1 MNNIDSRQKVFD
13 NAVDKLIKQI
23 PDNLDDIEKARYVY
37 LNLGKLLSY
46 DEKYWYGNSEIKN
59 RIYKKSMCTTPRFS
73 EIQPNKKKKAICVS
87 ISKLYSSVLNKVG
100 INAGQQHEID
110 HTFTYMFA
118 NNKLYYADLNNDL
131 KFIQLNLPTRYF
143 FVKGANFLSK
153 DILQSIDEKL
163 GYTYTGQKSFEDTI
177 SLIKSKTQSMS
188 KLSDKMQCIFDL
200 GSTIPGVKDL
210 ELIERNSTYNYL
222 SQMVLPEKDFLK
234 VRPIQLYETQLD
246 EKHRKNRVN
255 YQTVYIIQDFNKET
269 KKNEFSYFVFSK
281 DEKKFNQLSSI
292 ELMDFIKE
300 NNLDLQKIPGVID
313 DPNQIKKKKIHTEKN
328 GNHRSDNDYEID
340 Y

>member
-1 MNNIDSRQKVFD
+1 MKNIDSRQKVFD

-143 FVKGANFLSK
+143 FVRGA
-153 DILQSIDEKL
+153 
-163 GYTYTGQKSFEDTI
+163 TGQKSFEDTI
-177 SLIKSKTQSMS
+177 SLIKSKTQSMN

-328 GNHRSDNDYEID
+328 GNHSSDNDYEID